1 MFEAPPPGQNIKEPN
16 NNKNSNSQSDKMIL
30 NDSTPP
36 LFSQLIGVTGT
47 CSARQYLTV
56 FSPPSANEPMKSQN
70 VDQVDNIVDLF
81 LNQLLFLITVLR
93 HIDKA
98 PTIVIYAGSFRPT
111 KVNILKK
118 NALYASRVNELK
130 CVSSGSRPPAL
141 ITWWKGNQKLTNSR
155 ESVSENK
162 TVITSTLKLTPTSLD
177 NGKYLTCR
185 AENPLIPNSAIE
197 SGFRLEIFYSP
208 EMKLEVAGSINLQD
222 IHEGSEI
229 LFNCNVYSNPSPEWI
244 GWVYNDRDLN
254 NDPKQGI
261 IISNQSLVI
270 QSISRKHNGVYRC
283 AASNI
288 EGREQ
293 SNAVLITVKH
303 VPMCKSGQR
312 KHYNIA
318 KHTSGKIVCEVD
330 ADPSEVSFRWWHNM
344 SAYEPIDLTDFV
356 IDKTMSIASYTPRSK
371 LDYGY
376 LYCSAENKVGL
387 QKTPCAFKIN
397 PAEPPER
404 LKQCVVLNETSNSVD
419 VQCNYGYNGGLKTHI
434 ILEIYKLETKTLLNN
449 ITVKGKYIKVTN
461 LPPSTSLLFAFSA
474 ANSKGRSSAITL
486 EAHTAKGVA
495 KRTNVDQIIIKLLES
510 SAEEEF
516 IKELIC
522 DPPQQNE
529 SKYTEEMNDSND
541 RQSPDILPM
550 NRNCISV
557 YTKEEEDNSGGFE
570 DIGENNTDKASLVQ
584 RKNNYL
590 NDKNEEASGVLYAE
604 LSLSNSNTSPDRNEI
619 NRREAPTEYAQ
630 LDFVKMNNKNN
641 DCSSKKD
648 NKHKEASS
656 SCLSPLM
663 STKKRESFV

>member
-1 MFEAPPPGQNIKEPN
+1 
-16 NNKNSNSQSDKMIL
+16 
-30 NDSTPP
+30 
-36 LFSQLIGVTGT
+36 
-47 CSARQYLTV
+47 
-56 FSPPSANEPMKSQN
+56 
-70 VDQVDNIVDLF
+70 
-81 LNQLLFLITVLR
+81 
-93 HIDKA
+93 
-98 PTIVIYAGSFRPT
+98 
-111 KVNILKK
+111 
-118 NALYASRVNELK
+118 
-130 CVSSGSRPPAL
+130 
-141 ITWWKGNQKLTNSR
+141 
-155 ESVSENK
+155 
-162 TVITSTLKLTPTSLD
+162 
-177 NGKYLTCR
+177 
-185 AENPLIPNSAIE
+185 
-197 SGFRLEIFYSP
+197 
-208 EMKLEVAGSINLQD
+208 MKLEVAGSINLQD